1 MFGASSQGLYSSI
14 QVIGGFGL
22 YVAGYTTARISTI
35 RKFDF
40 VTDAPATYTN
50 TLPAVVDYP
59 QCAANGTYGQI
70 MGGDL
75 ASTSATTSN
84 QQADFAAGTLTA
96 KTALGTGI
104 LLGTGGSTVSHAY
117 VFAGG
122 TSEAATVSSRV
133 QKYNYA
139 GNNWVFNNASGLTW
153 GTAVART
160 ASHSNPATALII
172 GGTNQAISVVYNQV
186 FRYYYNTDTGV
197 AAGFS
202 LGQAAFHT
210 GASCGNQSVMFTIGA
225 GILPAVTAVSNIYQ
239 YDMISGAGGLVA
251 NWPTNIREFGGIA
264 GDDVRAVV
272 AGGYNTA
279 PIALT
284 RDFVYNT
291 YTVTSKTSVYS
302 VGTSS
307 GAAMHSMR
315 VK

>member
-1 MFGASSQGLYSSI
+1 MFGASAQGLYSSI
-14 QVIGGFGL
+14 QVIGGFAL
-22 YVAGYTTARISTI
+22 YVAGYTSGRISNI

-50 TLPAVVDYP
+50 TLPAVIDYP
-59 QCAANGTYGQI
+59 QCAANGTVGQI

-96 KTALGTGI
+96 KTVLGTAT

-122 TSEAATVSSRV
+122 TSEASYISSRV

-153 GTAVART
+153 GTAVGRIA
-160 ASHSNPATALII
+160 AHSNPATALII
-172 GGTNQAISVVYNQV
+172 GGSNQANNTFYNQV

-197 AAGFS
+197 AAGFN
-202 LGQAAFHT
+202 LGQASVHL
-210 GASCGNQSVMFTIGA
+210 GASCGNQSVMITIGG
-225 GILPAVTAVSNIYQ
+225 GIAPATTATSNIYQ

-251 NWPTNIREFGGIA
+251 NWPTPIREFGGVA

-279 PIALT
+279 AIALT

-307 GAAMHSMR
+307 GAGMHSMR